1 MINKVVASTQLAVAD
16 IQDRASVMI
25 GGFGQA
31 GVPYNL
37 IDALVELGVRELT
50 VISHALAQCAS
61 LVQNKQVRKLI
72 TTFARWVD
80 PTRFNPLEEQYAAG
94 ELEVELTPIGTL
106 AERIRAGGAGM
117 AAVYTPTGVGTIVE
131 QGKEKRVF
139 EGKEYLLEL
148 GIRADVALIKAYKG
162 DRMGNLVYRMT
173 SRNYNPIMAM
183 AGNLT
188 IAEVEEIVDVG
199 QLDSEL
205 IVTPGIFVD
214 RVVKAPKRSVWLYQ
228 QSPEALSMK
237 VSALSSVTR
246 G

>member
-31 GVPYNL
+31 GSPFSLV
-37 IDALVELGVRELT
+37 DALAEQGARDLTIITQGVTR
-50 VISHALAQCAS
+50 CAP
-61 LVQNKQVRKLI
+61 LVRNKQVRRLI
-72 TTFARWVD
+72 CSFTRWVD
-80 PTRFNPLEEQYAAG
+80 PTKTDPVIEEQYEAG
-94 ELEVELTPIGTL
+94 ELEVEVVPIGTL
-106 AERIRAGGAGM
+106 AERIRAGGAGV
-117 AAVYTPTGVGTIVE
+117 AAIYTPTGVGTIVE

-148 GIRADVALIKAYKG
+148 GIRADVALVKAYKG
-162 DRMGNLVYRMT
+162 DRMGNLVYRMS

-199 QLDSEL
+199 QLDSEV

-214 RVVKAPKRSVWLYQ
+214 RVVKAPKRSVWEY
-228 QSPEALSMK
+228 
-237 VSALSSVTR
+237 R
-246 G
+246 R